1 MSKVHNKE
9 IATSYTAIDLFAG
22 CGGLTQGMH
31 EAGFHTRIAVELE
44 PNATRAYRLNNPD
57 TVIVEKDIRLVK
69 ASEIKKHLNGQV
81 VHLLAG
87 CPPCQGFSTVR
98 KLNKKK
104 SIRDNRNSLVA
115 EYLRIVKAVKPLTI
129 MMENVPGLKD
139 YYLFKAIL
147 RELDKMGYNPKV

>member
-1 MSKVHNKE
+1 MPRAHRKDVESN
-9 IATSYTAIDLFAG
+9 YTANDLFAG

-31 EAGFHTRIAVELE
+31 DAGFHTRVAVELE
-44 PNATRAYRLNNPD
+44 ANAARAYRLNHPN
-57 TVIVEKDIRLVK
+57 TVILEKDIRQVS

-104 SIRDNRNSLVA
+104 SVRDKRNSLVV
-115 EYLRIVKAVKPLTI
+115 EYFRI
-129 MMENVPGLKD
+129 
-139 YYLFKAIL
+139 
-147 RELDKMGYNPKV
+147 